1 MLSTACWLIHL
12 LLFRNQHPN
21 SLTLSCAG
29 DFGPGPLDPHCV
41 CETSIYAQPP
51 CTHIPGIP
59 TNCLF
64 FFRKETAHLDL

>member
-21 SLTLSCAG
+21 SLRLSCAG
-29 DFGPGPLDPHCV
+29 DFGPGPLDPHRV

-51 CTHIPGIP
+51 CTHNSWCTHQLLI
-59 TNCLF
+59 F
-64 FFRKETAHLDL
+64 FHEETAHLDL